1 MGGLCPCPKRK
12 EKPMPYDVNEETFE
26 IEENIP
32 SPAVK
37 QQSNP
42 FQTLNEEGPPSHEVD
57 KEQDHPEP

>member
-1 MGGLCPCPKRK
+1 
-12 EKPMPYDVNEETFE
+12 MPYDVNEETFE